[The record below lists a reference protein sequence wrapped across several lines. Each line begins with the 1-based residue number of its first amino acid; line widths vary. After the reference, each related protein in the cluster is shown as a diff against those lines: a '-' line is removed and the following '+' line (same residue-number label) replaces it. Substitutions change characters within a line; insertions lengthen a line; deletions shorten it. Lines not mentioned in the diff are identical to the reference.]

1 MMKTGPKTDSLCRL
15 YLTTRLPDHTSNE
28 PYVSKS
34 SKSDNNHYPLILT
47 TPSPFLIML
56 CNNQLISSISD
67 GHLEMLTRLRTRA
80 ESRESAREEIFEEA
94 CILMQDVQGILR
106 LAHTYDQ
113 SPTASILHAM
123 EQRMQLL
130 LHEMADLWYEGVHD
144 SRIMSAIWDQT
155 SEYMH

>member
-1 MMKTGPKTDSLCRL
+1 
-15 YLTTRLPDHTSNE
+15 
-28 PYVSKS
+28 
-34 SKSDNNHYPLILT
+34 
-47 TPSPFLIML
+47 ML

-94 CILMQDVQGILR
+94 CILMQDAQGILR

-113 SPTASILHAM
+113 SPTASTLHAM

-130 LHEMADLWYEGVHD
+130 LHEMADLRYEGVHD
-144 SRIMSAIWDQT
+144 SRILSAIWDQT
-155 SEYMH
+155 GEYMH